1 MKRNSKNKK
10 GTKGQT
16 RRIENKKQ
24 KERKEEEGGIS
35 LPGRGP
41 RQTLEAWLRVSG
53 EDDVLGRSKDPVAE
67 DHLQIKRKLGGYF
80 EESLGVR
87 VGQFLV
93 DDHKRV

>member
-1 MKRNSKNKK
+1 VNEQEKGRGERRRQARREGSLKRNSKNKK

-53 EDDVLGRSKDPVAE
+53 EDDVLG
-67 DHLQIKRKLGGYF
+67 
-80 EESLGVR
+80 
-87 VGQFLV
+87 
-93 DDHKRV
+93 

>member
-1 MKRNSKNKK
+1 MNEQEKGRGERRRQARGEGSLKRNNKNKK

-53 EDDVLGRSKDPVAE
+53 EDDVLG
-67 DHLQIKRKLGGYF
+67 
-80 EESLGVR
+80 
-87 VGQFLV
+87 
-93 DDHKRV
+93 